1 MATASYQ
8 VVKHNP
14 LATTS
19 CLGLTLAAS
28 LAARA
33 SYQVAVGI
41 IDLGPFYFYSK

>member
-8 VVKHNP
+8 VV
-14 LATTS
+14 TS

-33 SYQVAVGI
+33 SCQVAVGI
-41 IDLGPFYFYSK
+41 IDLGPFYFDSK